1 MSKRKKILVTGANGN
16 LGGAV
21 VRALLG
27 KDMTVIAAG
36 THPEKMQMPQ
46 GMAVRKLD
54 YVQPETVAAALT
66 DIDGL
71 FLLAPPLDPEAPAKL
86 NPVIDRAM
94 AAGVRHIVLIS
105 ALGVDQND
113 AAPLRVV
120 EKHLMASNL
129 EYTILRPNFFME
141 NFSTG
146 FLAPMI
152 AQGGIFLAA
161 DDAGTSFISIED
173 IAAVAAAAFEKERFG
188 DAYNLTGPAALDH
201 AQAAKI
207 ISEASGRQIQYHPL
221 TEEAM
226 LKGARDQGMPE
237 GAVQYM
243 GVLFSLVRNGWMA
256 AVTGDVESVLGRPPV
271 SFGDFAQAH
280 AAAWKQ
286 QHQ

>member
-1 MSKRKKILVTGANGN
+1 MNDGKRILVTGANGN

-21 VRALLG
+21 VRALANTS
-27 KDMTVIAAG
+27 MTAIAAG
-36 THPEKMQMPQ
+36 TQPEKMQMPQ
-46 GMAVRKLD
+46 GMEIRKID
-54 YVQPETVAAALT
+54 YAQPETVAAALKGV
-66 DIDGL
+66 DGI
-71 FLLAPPLDPEAPAKL
+71 FLVAPPLDPEAPAKL
-86 NPVIDRAM
+86 NPVIDQAKT
-94 AAGVRHIVLIS
+94 AGVRHIVFNS

-120 EKHLMASNL
+120 EKHLMASGV

-141 NFSTG
+141 NFSSG

-161 DDAGTSFISIED
+161 GDAGTSFVSVQD

-188 DAYNLTGPAALDH
+188 AEYNLTGPAALDH
-201 AQAAKI
+201 AQAAGI

-226 LKGARDQGMPE
+226 LQGARDQGMPE

-243 GVLFSLVRNGWMA
+243 GVLYTVVRNGWMA
-256 AVTGDVESVLGRPPV
+256 AVTEDVEKVIGRPPV
-271 SFGDFAQAH
+271 AFGDFALAH
-280 AAAWKQ
+280 AAAWK
-286 QHQ
+286 